1 MGAFHMSTDRKQKL
15 IDLEV
20 ESLADALLE
29 LAALSGAADDLVE
42 RLIATP
48 TENIQRF
55 RKKLTGLKRS
65 RRFISRR
72 ESPGFAR
79 KLEML
84 LQDLKAG
91 VTDPLAGVELV
102 AAFYE
107 MDNGVLGYC
116 DDSDG
121 CVGDVFR
128 YDAKELLVEFA
139 SRCTDKEKIATTILK
154 LNQKDDYGVRDA
166 LIYCA
171 GDLLSEPVI
180 RTMITRVQKWA
191 DDSKDEYQKRHHLM
205 LIESLARQVK
215 DAELFEQTRIAS
227 WGKLSTGAFIDI
239 ARVYLESGNVQTAY
253 SWLNKIPENETFQ
266 SHERDQLLQEI
277 YSRQGDDKK
286 LTELLYRKFRSYHS
300 SKTLKDLLAVIGNNK
315 RDEVISKE
323 VVLIL
328 ANPTWRESDADFLIS
343 VGKIDEVEILI
354 LERAEQLDGNYYD
367 RLISLAK
374 SMESENRNL
383 AATVIYR
390 SLLIS
395 ILERGY
401 TKAYRHGVLYLKKLD
416 KLAISITQWMKFDN
430 HESFKDQIYLSHG
443 RKHSFWS
450 KYEQSKSN

>member
-1 MGAFHMSTDRKQKL
+1 MFVNTDRKQKL
-15 IDLEV
+15 IDLDA

-29 LAALSGAADDLVE
+29 LAAQSDVADGLVD

-55 RKKLTGLKRS
+55 REKLTGLKRS
-65 RRFISRR
+65 RRFIDWR
-72 ESPGFAR
+72 ESLVFAR

-84 LQDLKAG
+84 LRDLRAG
-91 VTDPLAGVELV
+91 VTDPLVGAELV

-107 MDNGVLGYC
+107 ADNGVLGNC

-128 YDAKELLVEFA
+128 DDATELFTEFA
-139 SRCTDKEKIATTILK
+139 SRCTDKEKVAAIILK
-154 LNQKDDYGVRDA
+154 LNRKDDYGVRDA
-166 LIYCA
+166 LIYSA
-171 GDLLSEPVI
+171 GDFLSEPVI
-180 RTMITRVQKWA
+180 RTMITKLQKRA
-191 DDSKDEYQKRHHLM
+191 DDAKDEYQKRHYLM
-205 LIESLARQVK
+205 LIESLARQIK

-227 WGKLSTGAFIDI
+227 WGKLSTGALVDI

-277 YSRQGDDKK
+277 YRRQGDDEK
-286 LTELLYRKFRSYHS
+286 LAELLYRNFSSYHS
-300 SKTLKDLLAVIGNNK
+300 SNTLQDLLAVIGSDR

-328 ANPTWRESDADFLIS
+328 ANPIFCASDAEFMIS
-343 VGKIDEVEILI
+343 VGKIDETERFI
-354 LERAEQLDGNYYD
+354 LERAEQLDGDYYGS
-367 RLISLAK
+367 LISLAK
-374 SMESENRNL
+374 TMESENRNL
-383 AATVIYR
+383 AAALIYR

-395 ILERGY
+395 VLERGY
-401 TKAYRHGVLYLKKLD
+401 TKAYPHGVRYLKKLD
-416 KLAISITQWMKFDN
+416 KLATAITQWMKFDN
-430 HESFKDQIYLSHG
+430 HETFKDQIYLSHG

-450 KYEQSKSN
+450 KYEL